1 MERSSRNFQPSS
13 SNRKFQAIFPP
24 PNRYFTENSRQVP
37 PACSLPFRLIWFR
50 SKTKPPDFQPA
61 KTWQASAFSLAAR
74 KLERQP
80 NADRLSGGL
89 LRCFLGSRWSSRGS
103 GVEELSEWEV
113 GVCLFSP
120 LFSLLSSSFTLLI
133 LDE

>member
-1 MERSSRNFQPSS
+1 MAQKKSKERPEELFSPFFTFLRALFF
-13 SNRKFQAIFPP
+13 R
-24 PNRYFTENSRQVP
+24 PNRLSIA
-37 PACSLPFRLIWFR
+37 PAICPWVSE
-50 SKTKPPDFQPA
+50 DE
-61 KTWQASAFSLAAR
+61 TWQASTFSLAAR

-89 LRCFLGSRWSSRGS
+89 LRRFLGSRWSSRGS

-113 GVCLFSP
+113 GHCLFSP